1 MNLKLWPLKKNK
13 AFLEIFND
21 GTVVVRDG
29 KRITLHSFLEFHL
42 PKPDAAVIQFKQMKQ
57 QSGIGAVF
65 AGLYR
70 TNTPVF
76 YFVIA
81 KPIEK
86 NYFEYCS
93 YIGSWVEC
101 ESTSIDEAQAL
112 LEQQVK
118 VIATALTV
126 AIPDCMLKKLNKK
139 QVNNV
144 IEILLTPPS
153 RFRRKIEPK
162 NLERLV
168 NLEQAIGNSE
178 QSVPQFHVPSDSENM
193 LTGIPLAKIIVNGE
207 ERQHLYVEE
216 EDLTRHV
223 CILGM
228 TGSGK
233 TTTAMTLA
241 KRLYER
247 GIPFLVLDTHNEYAD
262 FVRGIG
268 GSVEAPGKGEFTLN
282 PLENL
287 GANSL
292 AEHSALVSDIF
303 CDIYHFT
310 NPQTYMFR
318 NSLIAL
324 LSNDL
329 AGLNKDLAGLLQMI
343 DGSPIRSQ
351 FDNETKMALIRRL
364 APLTEGQAGRALC
377 GRSTV
382 DMKELLSKPVAV
394 ELGYFRDFETR
405 TLFASFLL
413 KAIHDYRLGREKSEL
428 RHMIII
434 EEARNLIPVRRP
446 EEPVTI
452 SERLSQDMRKFGES
466 VVYIAQ
472 FPSQIS
478 SEALKNTGVRIVH
491 RVSWNSDIKV
501 LGDAMNLSDIQA
513 KYMSQLQTG
522 YAIINISK
530 MKSSVLAKIVPDENL
545 LSVLQKKP

>member
-29 KRITLHSFLEFHL
+29 NRITLHSFLEFHL

-144 IEILLTPPS
+144 IEMLLTPPS
-153 RFRRKIEPK
+153 RFRRKIEPG

-223 CILGM
+223 CIL
-228 TGSGK
+228 
-233 TTTAMTLA
+233 
-241 KRLYER
+241 
-247 GIPFLVLDTHNEYAD
+247 V
-262 FVRGIG
+262 
-268 GSVEAPGKGEFTLN
+268 
-282 PLENL
+282 
-287 GANSL
+287 
-292 AEHSALVSDIF
+292 
-303 CDIYHFT
+303 
-310 NPQTYMFR
+310 
-318 NSLIAL
+318 
-324 LSNDL
+324 
-329 AGLNKDLAGLLQMI
+329 
-343 DGSPIRSQ
+343 
-351 FDNETKMALIRRL
+351 
-364 APLTEGQAGRALC
+364 
-377 GRSTV
+377 
-382 DMKELLSKPVAV
+382 
-394 ELGYFRDFETR
+394 
-405 TLFASFLL
+405 
-413 KAIHDYRLGREKSEL
+413 
-428 RHMIII
+428 
-434 EEARNLIPVRRP
+434 
-446 EEPVTI
+446 
-452 SERLSQDMRKFGES
+452 
-466 VVYIAQ
+466 
-472 FPSQIS
+472 
-478 SEALKNTGVRIVH
+478 
-491 RVSWNSDIKV
+491 
-501 LGDAMNLSDIQA
+501 
-513 KYMSQLQTG
+513 
-522 YAIINISK
+522 
-530 MKSSVLAKIVPDENL
+530 
-545 LSVLQKKP
+545 